1 MKKVTWLPF
10 DLQFFAEGEGASEG
24 AEEAGAAEQPEG
36 ETGAEGAEEDSEEG
50 EEQPEEDRDAIYA
63 QARRRAESEVR
74 ERIAKEQAEEDA
86 YWVRECQGKVNPETG
101 APITSYADYKEALE
115 AQKRVAMKTE
125 LQNKGVD
132 PSIIERYVAASPAI
146 QNAQRMAAQAQER
159 EVQLMLQEDIKDI
172 MQMDKSFADEEA
184 LRGSEEFAKAVERCR
199 QTPGLRLSEAYKLVN
214 FNSLRAD
221 GVKAARQAA
230 INEAKGKSHLVGTP
244 NNPTGDIPSEIPE
257 GDMWRWKAMYP
268 DKTPKELNAI
278 YQQVQSKK

>member
-10 DLQFFAEGEGASEG
+10 DLQFFADGEGASEG

-63 QARRRAESEVR
+63 QARRRAESEAR
-74 ERIAKEQAEEDA
+74 ERIAREQAEEDA

-132 PSIIERYVAASPAI
+132 PSIIESSCQSCNPERPAHGSTGSGERSPVDAPGGH
-146 QNAQRMAAQAQER
+146 QRH
-159 EVQLMLQEDIKDI
+159 
-172 MQMDKSFADEEA
+172 
-184 LRGSEEFAKAVERCR
+184 
-199 QTPGLRLSEAYKLVN
+199 Y
-214 FNSLRAD
+214 AD
-221 GVKAARQAA
+221 G
-230 INEAKGKSHLVGTP
+230 
-244 NNPTGDIPSEIPE
+244 
-257 GDMWRWKAMYP
+257 
-268 DKTPKELNAI
+268 
-278 YQQVQSKK
+278 QVFCRRRGA